1 MKFRYLLVLA
11 VFALSSGMSMAERIG
26 PGDGGMNVN
35 RNNFNNNNNNNNNN
49 GGWNGNGGT
58 NYIVAPYNVGQPVV
72 NQPMTTIQGPNGTTQ
87 TQIGNTT
94 YYSPGASS
102 VTNGNKTI
110 YSDGTNCVVQGNKR
124 VCN

>member
-11 VFALSSGMSMAERIG
+11 VFALASGVSMAERNG
-26 PGDGGMNVN
+26 PGEGGMNIN
-35 RNNFNNNNNNNNNN
+35 RNNNNNN
-49 GGWNGNGGT
+49 GNWNGNGA